1 MLCCHSFSEA
11 RVEEELVQVVPQPV
25 LEAVSNPQ
33 KICGTFT
40 VAVSTKG
47 FSTLGVQW
55 ESIESSR
62 PMILE
67 IQQGAVK
74 RFNEVHKGSKVERHD
89 VLIALDGIQSLDLLQ
104 QKMCGELPDLLY
116 LTVNRPKRVQ
126 VILTK
131 AGMTGMKLA

>member
-1 MLCCHSFSEA
+1 MQSMLCCHSFSKA

-33 KICGTFT
+33 EICGTFT

-67 IQQGAVK
+67 IQQGAV
-74 RFNEVHKGSKVERHD
+74 GSTK
-89 VLIALDGIQSLDLLQ
+89 S
-104 QKMCGELPDLLY
+104 
-116 LTVNRPKRVQ
+116 TRVPR
-126 VILTK
+126 LK
-131 AGMTGMKLA
+131 GMTF